1 MIEGL
6 KRFLE
11 GLRVLGFF
19 SKHLGFLE
27 VSAGWFKA
35 WGLDSV
41 RV

>member
-6 KRFLE
+6 RTFT
-11 GLRVLGFF
+11 GSGFF